1 MSAFEAMDIGRVDD
15 LGRARFDGAEVAAF
29 SAEFDPLTRPPTVSP
44 LHICAAFMRL
54 NVEFHR
60 RQAAVGEA
68 SVFGP
73 SPGVSDM
80 IWHRPVQAGETL
92 TYRQTVLDKRSAPRR
107 PGWGIVTTR
116 IEAHDEAGKLVFE
129 MRARVYLRTD

>member
-15 LGRARFDGAEVAAF
+15 LGRTHFGAAEVAAF
-29 SAEFDPLTRPPTVSP
+29 SAEFDPLADPSTVSP
-44 LHICAAFMRL
+44 LHISAAFMRL

-60 RQAAVGEA
+60 RQAARGEA
-68 SVFGP
+68 PVFGP

-80 IWHRPVQAGETL
+80 IWHRTVQAGETL
-92 TYRQTVLDKRSAPRR
+92 TYHQTIVDKRPAPRR
-107 PGWGIVTTR
+107 PDWGIVTTR

-129 MRARVYLRTD
+129 MQARVYLRAD

>member
-1 MSAFEAMDIGRVDD
+1 MSAFEAMEIGHVDD
-15 LGRARFDGAEVAAF
+15 LGRAYFAAADVAAF
-29 SAEFDPLTRPPTVSP
+29 AAQFDPLSRPATVSP

-60 RQAAVGEA
+60 RQAARGGA
-68 SVFGP
+68 PVFGP

-80 IWHRPVQAGETL
+80 IWHRSVQAGETL
-92 TYRQTVLDKRSAPRR
+92 AYHQTILDKRSAPRR

-116 IEAHDEAGKLVFE
+116 IEAHDEAGELVFE
-129 MRARVYLRTD
+129 MRARVYLQTD